1 MSAAPANNRFTY
13 KVHRQDRYSVSTPP
27 SSRPTEAPAPAIA
40 PNTANA
46 LPRSLGSA
54 NVLVR
59 IDNADGAMTAANA
72 PWQARAVTS
81 MAKLTDAPPTADAT
95 AKPARP
101 AMNVTLR
108 PSRSASRPP
117 SSSRLP
123 NASAYAV
130 TTHCLSTM
138 TKCSDRCAD
147 GSATLTIVRSR
158 TIMSWAM
165 APPRVRATWSSRVTM
180 GPAKGHGAS
189 SLRVRQAQRDLRAA
203 AWRSR
208 RLMAL
213 GRWQRSR
220 YWSGRCAAAVDGQD
234 RAVNEAGVVGSQI
247 GDGRGD
253 LVR

>member
-59 IDNADGAMTAANA
+59 IDSADGAMTAANA

-101 AMNVTLR
+101 TMKVTLR
-108 PSRSASRPP
+108 PARSASRPP

-130 TTHCLSTM
+130 TTHCLSTVA
-138 TKCSDRCAD
+138 KCSDRCAD
-147 GSATLTIVRSR
+147 GSATFTIVRSR
-158 TIMSWAM
+158 TIMSWAT
-165 APPRVRATWSSRVTM
+165 ATVARIS
-180 GPAKGHGAS
+180 
-189 SLRVRQAQRDLRAA
+189 QRLRAYGMFSIACTA
-203 AWRSR
+203 AFIVLSSGDTEPGRRRPRR
-208 RLMAL
+208 RLACQVGVSG
-213 GRWQRSR
+213 GRSLTGPHSDRP
-220 YWSGRCAAAVDGQD
+220 GRGPGQGD
-234 RAVNEAGVVGSQI
+234 GVVSQYAE
-247 GDGRGD
+247 
-253 LVR
+253 